1 MPEFADDLFLQIA
14 AVLAVAA
21 VVGAI
26 ALTLRQPLVVSFIAV
41 GILVGPAVLGIVE
54 EEAAVAVLAEIGIAM
69 LLFVVG
75 LKLDLRMI
83 RSVGPVALVAGLG
96 QIAITGV
103 LGLGLALALGL
114 DMVPALYVAV
124 ALTFSSTIIIVKLLS
139 DKREIDQLHGRI
151 AVGVLIVQDIV
162 VVIVIILVTAFAGG
176 GDDGVATEVLGII
189 GKGAALVIGLA
200 ILMRWVLCP
209 VMHRLAHLPEL
220 LVLAAVAWALG
231 LAALTEELGFSVEVG
246 AFLAGVALAS
256 TPFRDALGARLV
268 PLRDFLL
275 LFFFVDLGVA
285 VELDLVIDQIWTA
298 IILAL
303 FVLLSKP
310 LIILGVMGVMRYRRR
325 VSFQTG
331 IALAQISEFSLILAA
346 LGLSLGQI
354 DRATVGLITAVGLIT
369 ISLSTY
375 LILYVEPLYERLE
388 ARLAIFE
395 RASPRPDADERDDAP
410 PHVIVFG
417 LGRYGLDLAIGLR
430 DGGQR
435 VLGVDFD
442 PRALEGAAGA
452 GLSTLYGDAQDPEL
466 PESLPLAGVH
476 TVVST
481 LRLHDADRALL
492 HALRQHGF
500 EGRVALTAQAPGER
514 SSLDRAGADVI
525 LEPFRDA
532 ADAAVALLTDT
543 GSGGAGDA
551 SPAAGGQDAGPSPR
565 SRR

>member
-54 EEAAVAVLAEIGIAM
+54 EEAAIAVLAEIGIAM

-209 VMHRLAHLPEL
+209 VMHRLAHLPRT
-220 LVLAAVAWALG
+220 A
-231 LAALTEELGFSVEVG
+231 
-246 AFLAGVALAS
+246 
-256 TPFRDALGARLV
+256 GARGG
-268 PLRDFLL
+268 
-275 LFFFVDLGVA
+275 GVGTRA
-285 VELDLVIDQIWTA
+285 RG
-298 IILAL
+298 
-303 FVLLSKP
+303 P
-310 LIILGVMGVMRYRRR
+310 
-325 VSFQTG
+325 
-331 IALAQISEFSLILAA
+331 
-346 LGLSLGQI
+346 
-354 DRATVGLITAVGLIT
+354 DR
-369 ISLSTY
+369 
-375 LILYVEPLYERLE
+375 
-388 ARLAIFE
+388 
-395 RASPRPDADERDDAP
+395 
-410 PHVIVFG
+410 
-417 LGRYGLDLAIGLR
+417 
-430 DGGQR
+430 
-435 VLGVDFD
+435 
-442 PRALEGAAGA
+442 GA
-452 GLSTLYGDAQDPEL
+452 GL
-466 PESLPLAGVH
+466 
-476 TVVST
+476 
-481 LRLHDADRALL
+481 LRR
-492 HALRQHGF
+492 G
-500 EGRVALTAQAPGER
+500 GRVPRG
-514 SSLDRAGADVI
+514 
-525 LEPFRDA
+525 
-532 ADAAVALLTDT
+532 
-543 GSGGAGDA
+543 GGAGLDPV
-551 SPAAGGQDAGPSPR
+551 S
-565 SRR
+565 